1 MQPTLCSRCKKNVA
15 VIFITRI
22 ENGESHNE
30 GLCLRCARELHI
42 KPVDEMMEKLGISD
56 ADLDNLTGDV
66 AEMLGSMGML
76 GGDGAADADPDAADD
91 DADEDDG
98 KTATFPF
105 LNRLF
110 NQNPPP
116 AADSDSA
123 AAAEPPRAD
132 GAADKRGAAPRKL
145 KFLNNY
151 CIDLTQRARDGKLDA
166 MVGRAEE
173 LERVIQILNRR
184 QKNNPCLIGEPGVG
198 KTAIAE
204 GLAQRIAEGNVPYK
218 LRDKQVYLLDLTAL
232 VAGTQFRGQF
242 ESRMKGLIEEIRRV
256 GNIILVIDEVHNIV
270 GAGDAEGSMNAANIL
285 KPALSRGE
293 IQVIGATTFAE
304 YRKHIEKDAALE
316 RRFQPVTVAE
326 PSIDDSVEILKGVR
340 RYYENFHGV
349 VIPDAMCRLAVVLSE
364 RYITDRFLP
373 DKAIDL
379 IDEACSD
386 VNLKNPDLIRADE
399 VEKEIGDYARER
411 ELLASAPP
419 QTGDDYDEQELDRRY
434 ARIAELR
441 SREMQLQTE
450 LDTLRA
456 KGRPELTADNL
467 ARIIELWT
475 KIPAASIRADE
486 FEQLAGLGDRLRAH
500 IVGQDQAIDTVCAA
514 IRRSRV
520 GLQAKRKPV
529 SFLFVGGTGVGKTE
543 LVKRLADELF
553 HAPESLIRLDMS
565 EFMEKF
571 SVSRMIGSPP
581 GYVGYDEAGQLTEKI
596 RRRPYSVVLFDEIEK
611 AHPDVMNLLL
621 QILDDGR
628 ITDAQGRTVNFE
640 NTVIIMTTNAGSNTR
655 TGALGF
661 GLSADDQSRERAQRA
676 LNEFLRP
683 EFLNRID
690 EIVYF
695 NHLTE
700 ENFRAIAVLML
711 DEVRTAMAERGM
723 TLHWTPAVIDYL
735 VRKGYS
741 ETYGARNLR
750 RTIQRDVEDAIATA
764 IVAQRRAAGDVGID
778 AQDDHI
784 TVTID
789 GKEVTA

>member
-1 MQPTLCSRCKKNVA
+1 MVCIRCQKRPA
-15 VIFITRI
+15 IIFIQRMVD
-22 ENGESHNE
+22 GQMKQE
-30 GLCLRCARELHI
+30 GYCLHCARELHI
-42 KPVDEMMEKLGISD
+42 KPVDDLMKQFGMSD
-56 ADLDNLTGDV
+56 QDLDNMENRMESMMEELGDSNP
-66 AEMLGSMGML
+66 LSMMMNMTQ
-76 GGDGAADADPDAADD
+76 GGEDAP
-91 DADEDDG
+91 DEDEDLIPG
-98 KTATFPF
+98 SNATFPLGF
-105 LNRLF
+105 TSSEKQDGDKKGSDRKNGKK
-110 NQNPPP
+110 PP
-116 AADSDSA
+116 
-123 AAAEPPRAD
+123 
-132 GAADKRGAAPRKL
+132 KR
-145 KFLNNY
+145 KFLDTY
-151 CIDLTQRARDGKLDA
+151 CENLTRKAREGKLDDII
-166 MVGRAEE
+166 GRDREIY
-173 LERVIQILNRR
+173 RTIQILSRR
-184 QKNNPCLIGEPGVG
+184 QKNNPCLIGEAGVG

-204 GLAQRIAEGNVPYK
+204 GIAERIAKGDVPIG
-218 LRDKQVYLLDLTAL
+218 LQDKEIYLLDLTSL

-242 ESRMKGLIEEIRRV
+242 EQRVKGLLGEV
-256 GNIILVIDEVHNIV
+256 KAAGNVILFIDEIHTITSAGESE
-270 GAGDAEGSMNAANIL
+270 GAMNAGNIL

-293 IQVIGATTFAE
+293 IQVIGATTFTE
-304 YRKHIEKDAALE
+304 YRKYIEKDQALE
-316 RRFQPVTVAE
+316 RRFQPVRVEE
-326 PSIDDSVEILKGVR
+326 PSVADTLAVMNGIKH
-340 RYYENFHGV
+340 YYEQHHHV
-349 VIPDAMCRLAVVLSE
+349 QVPADVLSATVTLSE
-364 RYITDRFLP
+364 RYITDRYLP

-419 QTGDDYDEQELDRRY
+419 KTGDEYDEQELDRRY
-434 ARIAELR
+434 ERIAELR

-450 LDTLRA
+450 LDALRA

-514 IRRSRV
+514 IRRNRV

-565 EFMEKF
+565 EYMEKF

-661 GLSADDQSRERAQRA
+661 GLSTDDQSRERAQRA

-700 ENFRAIAVLML
+700 ENFRAIAALML
-711 DEVRTAMAERGM
+711 DEVRAAMAERGM

-750 RTIQRDVEDAIATA
+750 RTIQRDVEDAIASA
-764 IVAQRRAAGDVGID
+764 IVARRKAAGDIGID

-784 TVTID
+784 TVTIND
-789 GKEVTA
+789 REVNA

>member
-42 KPVDEMMEKLGISD
+42 KPVDEMMVKLGISD

-76 GGDGAADADPDAADD
+76 GGDADADSDAPDT

-110 NQNPPP
+110 NQNPPSAP
-116 AADSDSA
+116 DAETPEQPRQDAA
-123 AAAEPPRAD
+123 
-132 GAADKRGAAPRKL
+132 AADKRGSAPRKL
-145 KFLNNY
+145 KFLTNY

-166 MVGRAEE
+166 MIGRAEE

-184 QKNNPCLIGEPGVG
+184 QKNNPCLIAEPGVG

-326 PSIDDSVEILKGVR
+326 PGIDDSVEILKGVR
-340 RYYENFHGV
+340 RYYEDFHGV
-349 VIPDAMCRLAVVLSE
+349 VIPHAMCRLAVVLSE

-386 VNLKNPDLIRADE
+386 VNLKNADLIRADE

-419 QTGDDYDEQELDRRY
+419 KSGDAYDDQELEHRY

-450 LDTLRA
+450 LDALRA

-500 IVGQDQAIDTVCAA
+500 IIGQDTAIDTVCAA
-514 IRRSRV
+514 IRRNRV

-640 NTVIIMTTNAGSNTR
+640 NTVIILTTNAGSNTR
-655 TGALGF
+655 TGTLGF

-683 EFLNRID
+683 EFLNRLD

-700 ENFRAIAVLML
+700 ENFRAIASLML

-723 TLHWTPAVIDYL
+723 TLHWTPAVVDYL
-735 VRKGYS
+735 VQKGYS

-750 RTIQRDVEDAIATA
+750 RTIQRDVEDAIASA
-764 IVAQRRAAGDVGID
+764 VVAQRKAAGDVAID
-778 AQDDHI
+778 AQNDRI
-784 TVTID
+784 VVTID

>member
-76 GGDGAADADPDAADD
+76 GGDADTDSDAPDTDT
-91 DADEDDG
+91 DEDDG

-110 NQNPPP
+110 NQNPPSAP
-116 AADSDSA
+116 DAETPEQPRQDAA
-123 AAAEPPRAD
+123 
-132 GAADKRGAAPRKL
+132 AADKRGAAPRKL

-340 RYYENFHGV
+340 RYYEDFHGV
-349 VIPDAMCRLAVVLSE
+349 VIPDAMCRLAVV
-364 RYITDRFLP
+364 ITDRFLP

-379 IDEACSD
+379 VDEACSD
-386 VNLKNPDLIRADE
+386 VNLKNADLIRADE

-419 QTGDDYDEQELDRRY
+419 KSGDAYDDQELDRRY

-450 LDTLRA
+450 LDALRA

-500 IVGQDQAIDTVCAA
+500 IIGQDTAIDTVCAA
-514 IRRSRV
+514 IRRNRV

-640 NTVIIMTTNAGSNTR
+640 NTVIILTTNAGSNTR
-655 TGALGF
+655 TGTLGF

-683 EFLNRID
+683 EFLNRLD

-700 ENFRAIAVLML
+700 ENFRAIASLML
-711 DEVRTAMAERGM
+711 GEVRTAMAERGM
-723 TLHWTPAVIDYL
+723 TLHWTPAVVDYL
-735 VRKGYS
+735 VQKGYS

-750 RTIQRDVEDAIATA
+750 RTIQRDVEDAIASA
-764 IVAQRRAAGDVGID
+764 VVAQRKAAGDVAID
-778 AQDDHI
+778 AQNDRI
-784 TVTID
+784 VVTID

>member
-76 GGDGAADADPDAADD
+76 GGDGAPDADPDDPDA

-116 AADSDSA
+116 AQEAS

-132 GAADKRGAAPRKL
+132 GAAADKRGAAPRKL
-145 KFLNNY
+145 KFLTNY

-326 PSIDDSVEILKGVR
+326 PSIDDSVEILRGVR
-340 RYYENFHGV
+340 RYYEDFHGV

-419 QTGDDYDEQELDRRY
+419 QTGDAYDEQELDRRY
-434 ARIAELR
+434 ERIAELR

-450 LDTLRA
+450 LDGLRA

-514 IRRSRV
+514 IRRNRV

-640 NTVIIMTTNAGSNTR
+640 NTVIIMTTNAGSNTH

-661 GLSADDQSRERAQRA
+661 GLSADDQSRERAQHA

-700 ENFRAIAVLML
+700 ENFRTIASLML
-711 DEVRTAMAERGM
+711 GEVRTAMAERGM

-750 RTIQRDVEDAIATA
+750 RTIQRDVEDAIAAA
-764 IVAQRRAAGDVGID
+764 IVTRRKAAGDIGID

>member
-1 MQPTLCSRCKKNVA
+1 
-15 VIFITRI
+15 
-22 ENGESHNE
+22 
-30 GLCLRCARELHI
+30 
-42 KPVDEMMEKLGISD
+42 
-56 ADLDNLTGDV
+56 
-66 AEMLGSMGML
+66 
-76 GGDGAADADPDAADD
+76 
-91 DADEDDG
+91 
-98 KTATFPF
+98 
-105 LNRLF
+105 
-110 NQNPPP
+110 
-116 AADSDSA
+116 
-123 AAAEPPRAD
+123 
-132 GAADKRGAAPRKL
+132 
-145 KFLNNY
+145 
-151 CIDLTQRARDGKLDA
+151 
-166 MVGRAEE
+166 
-173 LERVIQILNRR
+173 
-184 QKNNPCLIGEPGVG
+184 
-198 KTAIAE
+198 
-204 GLAQRIAEGNVPYK
+204 
-218 LRDKQVYLLDLTAL
+218 
-232 VAGTQFRGQF
+232 
-242 ESRMKGLIEEIRRV
+242 
-256 GNIILVIDEVHNIV
+256 
-270 GAGDAEGSMNAANIL
+270 
-285 KPALSRGE
+285 
-293 IQVIGATTFAE
+293 
-304 YRKHIEKDAALE
+304 
-316 RRFQPVTVAE
+316 
-326 PSIDDSVEILKGVR
+326 
-340 RYYENFHGV
+340 
-349 VIPDAMCRLAVVLSE
+349 
-364 RYITDRFLP
+364 
-373 DKAIDL
+373 
-379 IDEACSD
+379 
-386 VNLKNPDLIRADE
+386 
-399 VEKEIGDYARER
+399 
-411 ELLASAPP
+411 
-419 QTGDDYDEQELDRRY
+419 
-434 ARIAELR
+434 
-441 SREMQLQTE
+441 MQLQTE
-450 LDTLRA
+450 LDALRA

-500 IVGQDQAIDTVCAA
+500 IVGQDAAIDTVCAA
-514 IRRSRV
+514 IRRNRV

-640 NTVIIMTTNAGSNTR
+640 NTVIIMTTNAGSNTH

-661 GLSADDQSRERAQRA
+661 GLSTDDQSRERAQRA

-700 ENFRAIAVLML
+700 ENFRAIAALML

-764 IVAQRRAAGDVGID
+764 IVTQRKAAGDIGID